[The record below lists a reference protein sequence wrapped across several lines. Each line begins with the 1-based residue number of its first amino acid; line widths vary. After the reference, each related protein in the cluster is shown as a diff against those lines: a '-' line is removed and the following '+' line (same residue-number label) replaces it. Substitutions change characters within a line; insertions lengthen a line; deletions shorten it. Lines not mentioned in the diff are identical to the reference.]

1 MAQSESLKKQHATQV
16 AIAEAQFEAYKNFI
30 VKEFVDKFG
39 GSYQTTKGMKN
50 VWREAFIYT
59 PECEK
64 FLTEK
69 TLVFIGCEL
78 STNNRRFQS
87 PTFFKTLIGKIS
99 DYLSAYVAKKG
110 TPKNTCKKYLCELL
124 LKSGPVQ
131 SRIKEY
137 VKQNQR
143 AWAKRQNKKKFIK
156 NTPET
161 KKSQNQAEEKTTQK
175 RLRER
180 RKKILVVGIHI
191 SSIVR

>member
-16 AIAEAQFEAYKNFI
+16 AVAEAQFEAYKNFI

-39 GSYQTTKGMKN
+39 GSYQTTKSMKS
-50 VWREAFIYT
+50 VWREAFIYK

-64 FLTEK
+64 FLIEK
-69 TLVFIGCEL
+69 TIVFIGCEL

-99 DYLSAYVAKKG
+99 DYLSFYMAKNS
-110 TPKNTCKKYLCELL
+110 TPKNTCRKYLYENLM
-124 LKSGPVQ
+124 KSGPVQ

-143 AWAKRQNKKKFIK
+143 TWAKRQNKKKFIK
-156 NTPET
+156 NTPES
-161 KKSQNQAEEKTTQK
+161 KKTQNQAEEKTTQK

-180 RKKILVVGIHI
+180 RKKLLVVDVYI